1 MLDPYTEAYPQKMK
15 AKVAIKFKG
24 GEELTCETEDYHGF
38 NTRPFGWEDVI
49 KKFKR
54 LAAGVI
60 SEQRQSAVIGKVQ
73 QLDKATDIKE
83 LLELI
88 AVNETDS
95 YKS

>member
-1 MLDPYTEAYPQKMK
+1 M
-15 AKVAIKFKG
+15 
-24 GEELTCETEDYHGF
+24 
-38 NTRPFGWEDVI
+38 
-49 KKFKR
+49 
-54 LAAGVI
+54 AAGVI